1 MLLQQASAS
10 DELTA
15 MVVAEL
21 YKWCPALS
29 YLHFFKEPGNGT
41 TEPYAADNN
50 GTFENRALGSAF
62 GTTALAPAYGTFA
75 LKIIGKTIQ
84 LDVAYEDRYF
94 GNVAAA
100 ADGVASEFKRQ
111 LKNWAENAGRNLMYK
126 LLNDTSVTANQFN
139 GIKKIIADQVTAGD
153 ATRVISS
160 GTNGHQVIL
169 GSDNAATLSQQK
181 FIEFIDQLIESV
193 DGGADYVLMDNQLLT
208 RLSSVAKGLCTVSLN
223 EWGAKIGNYNGTPI
237 IPTLRNYDGSRIIPF
252 TETIGTSTDCT
263 SVFAVRSREKAD
275 LTCMTTASGMKVYP
289 MQKVGNF
296 YEVMPQLQ
304 MDMAA
309 LSKRCV
315 AQLKGIRIG

>member
-1 MLLQQASAS
+1 MLLNKASAS
-10 DELTA
+10 DELTT

-21 YKWCPALS
+21 FKYCPALS

-41 TEPYAADNN
+41 TEPYGADVD

-62 GTTALAPAYGTFA
+62 GSATLAPAYGTFT

-100 ADGVASEFKRQ
+100 AAGIASEFSRQ
-111 LKNWAENAGRNLMYK
+111 LKSWAENAGRNLMYK
-126 LLNDTSVTANQFN
+126 ILNDTSATANQFN
-139 GIKKIIADQVTAGD
+139 GIRKIIADQVTAGD
-153 ATRVISS
+153 STRVISS
-160 GTNGHQVIL
+160 GTNGHQIVL

-181 FIEFIDQLIESV
+181 FIEYLDQLIDSV
-193 DGGADYVLMDNQLLT
+193 DGGADYILMDNALLT

-223 EWGAKIGNYNGTPI
+223 DWGAKVGDYNGTPI
-237 IPTLRNYDGSRIIPF
+237 VPTSRNYDGTRIIPF
-252 TETIGTSTDCT
+252 TETVGTSTDCT
-263 SVFAVRSREKAD
+263 SVFAVRSREKAG
-275 LTCMTTASGMKVYP
+275 LTCMTTNSGLFVYP
-289 MQKVGNF
+289 MKQVGNF
-296 YEVMPQLQ
+296 YQVMPQLQ

-315 AQLKGIRIG
+315 AQLKGIRI